1 MITKPEFE
9 FKGISLMM
17 TETELIAQFENDK
30 PILEAWGNIIN
41 REILKSLTSFLGDP
55 KKVNVFLKIPPAPR
69 IKENDSL
76 IEKAFFR
83 PTKHYDDPYNQI
95 TDKVGLR
102 YVVLLNDEIK
112 IIEDIITHSDI
123 WDFSKD
129 MDFEEE
135 KKKHPLEFSY
145 QSMHYIIRTK
155 EEINTPSAIIPTGIP
170 CEVQIRTLLQHAHS
184 ELTHDTTYKPKMR
197 QLPDVQR
204 LISKSM
210 ALIEA
215 TGDIFTIV
223 DNQFKEK
230 KTKMNNLLT
239 ELIRLY
245 APIQNAD
252 YQIQANENI
261 LDAIPEKYITET
273 TIRDLTEYFS
283 KNAWIL
289 ERVKEK
295 SSYSFLYRQPIILLL
310 FFLIRQNKYAF
321 KTDSPLPLDK
331 IEPIYTD
338 LGIAVE

>member
-1 MITKPEFE
+1 
-9 FKGISLMM
+9 M
-17 TETELIAQFENDK
+17 TTEAELIAQFEKDK
-30 PILEAWGNIIN
+30 PIYEDWGNLIN
-41 REILKSLTSFLGDP
+41 QEILKGLASILGDG
-55 KKVNVFLKIPPAPR
+55 KKVNVFLKIPPTPR
-69 IKENDSL
+69 IKENESL

-83 PTKHYDDPYNQI
+83 PSKHYDDPYNQI

-102 YVVLLNDEIK
+102 YVVLLNEEIK
-112 IIEDIITHSDI
+112 TIEEIITHSDI
-123 WDFSKD
+123 WDYSKD

-135 KKKHPLEFSY
+135 KRVHPLEFSY
-145 QSMHYIIRTK
+145 QSMHYIIRSK
-155 EEINTPSAIIPTGIP
+155 EENSSPSGKIPKGTP

-230 KTKMNNLLT
+230 KAKMNNLLI

-245 APIQNAD
+245 SPIQNVD
-252 YQIQANENI
+252 YQIQANENL
-261 LDAIPEKYITET
+261 LDAIPEKYINEK
-273 TIRDLTEYFS
+273 TIQDLEEYFS
-283 KNAWIL
+283 KNTWIL
-289 ERVKEK
+289 DRVKEK
-295 SSYSFLYRQPIILLL
+295 SSYSFLYRQPIILL
-310 FFLIRQNKYAF
+310 FFYLIRQNKNAF
-321 KTDSPLPLDK
+321 RIDCPLPFDK

>member
-1 MITKPEFE
+1 
-9 FKGISLMM
+9 M
-17 TETELIAQFENDK
+17 TTEAELIAQFEKDK
-30 PILEAWGNIIN
+30 PIYEDWGNIIN
-41 REILKSLTSFLGDP
+41 QEILKGLASILGDG
-55 KKVNVFLKIPPAPR
+55 KKVNVLLKIPPTPR
-69 IKENDSL
+69 IKENESL

-83 PTKHYDDPYNQI
+83 PSKHYDDPYNQI

-112 IIEDIITHSDI
+112 TIERIITHSDI
-123 WDFSKD
+123 WDYSKD

-135 KKKHPLEFSY
+135 KKAHPLEFSY
-145 QSMHYIIRTK
+145 QSMHYIIRSQ
-155 EEINTPSAIIPTGIP
+155 EEITGPSGKIPKGTP

-210 ALIEA
+210 ALIEI

-223 DNQFKEK
+223 DNKFKEK
-230 KTKMNNLLT
+230 KAKMNNLLT

-245 APIQNAD
+245 SPIQNVD
-252 YQIQANENI
+252 YQIQANEYL
-261 LDAIPEKYITET
+261 LDAIPEKYITEK
-273 TIRDLTEYFS
+273 TIQDLEDYFS
-283 KNAWIL
+283 KNTWIL
-289 ERVKEK
+289 DRVKEK
-295 SSYSFLYRQPIILLL
+295 SSYSFLYRQPIILL
-310 FFLIRQNKYAF
+310 FFYLIRQNKNAF
-321 KTDSPLPLDK
+321 RIDSPLPFDK